1 MQLIYKGKSTRSL
14 SKRVNFSDGF
24 DLTFTENHSSN
35 EEKCIQHIEEIVV
48 PYIELKWKELG
59 LNTENVQNVLCFSN
73 VFKGQKMINI
83 NQF

>member
-14 SKRVNFSDGF
+14 SKRVNFFDGF

-48 PYIELKWKELG
+48 PYIELKWKEVR
-59 LNTENVQNVLCFSN
+59 LNTDQNVLCFFN

>member
-48 PYIELKWKELG
+48 PYIELKWKELR
-59 LNTENVQNVLCFSN
+59 LNTDQNVLCFFN